1 MRDINKLLKGFESI
15 NDYFNRAKV
24 IEGIAELILESRIF
38 EDEAFL
44 EVLQECHS
52 RGLIE
57 KYQDLGVKARVY
69 FQERFTFM
77 DHKTI
82 LGYLELFKEL
92 GMLFDD
98 KEIMLLMK
106 PHLAKSFH

>member
-1 MRDINKLLKGFESI
+1 MTISIELRLLKESQ
-15 NDYFNRAKV
+15 NLFLKV
-24 IEGIAELILESRIF
+24 ES
-38 EDEAFL
+38 L
-44 EVLQECHS
+44 KTKHSYKYYTECHN